1 MIKGIGI
8 DIEELDRFTTL
19 WEDEAFVKRVL
30 SPAERLIFA
39 GLTHPHR
46 KISFLAG
53 RFAAKEAYTKAYRS
67 FETPLNFTDVSIVHD
82 ASGAPQ
88 LSSKYRPEDT
98 VWVSLAHSQKTV
110 VATVV
115 VEHG

>member
-8 DIEELDRFTTL
+8 DIEELERFAVL
-19 WEDEAFVKRVL
+19 YEDETFVQKIL
-30 SPAERLIFA
+30 SPSERLIFQ
-39 GLTHPHR
+39 GLSHPQR

-53 RFAAKEAYTKAYRS
+53 RFAVKEAYTKAYRT

-82 ASGAPQ
+82 AHGAPQ
-88 LSSKYRPEDT
+88 LTSKYRPEDT

-115 VEHG
+115 VEHA